1 VEPHASFAERMFQ
14 VLPWADREPAEGDRE
29 VACAGDSR
37 CRGVIL
43 ENDASD
49 GYAGYRRCVTT
60 DCPAEG
66 AGVPGRRWF
75 PAGGAQSQW
84 LATVVL
90 AAAAG
95 AVMLA
100 VVTGPGILQ
109 KGPGQLIQL
118 LACVPVVVLRRWPL
132 PVLGVVTAAA
142 GLVTATGHASLPFG
156 ILTGLALYFSALR
169 LPRPKSIA
177 LAVAVAAVL
186 GATVAYSAFTVLY
199 TQVAAEIV
207 ESFVPLAGAWF
218 IADSVAAR
226 RRYQAGLAAQA
237 ERERAAEVREERVR
251 IAREMHDVV
260 AHALAVITVQA
271 GVGRCLAGKRPQEA
285 SAALESIEM
294 ISRTAQDELRVVL
307 GLLRDGEAGTAP
319 LAPTPRLID
328 VKDLADTVR
337 ASGIPVE
344 LRMEGTD
351 RRLSPS
357 LELSVYRVVQ
367 EALTNVVK
375 HAPGARVMAELTVS
389 AGKVRL
395 DVRDDGGPG
404 GRGPQA
410 EPGAG
415 HGITGMRE
423 RISAFG
429 GWLVAGPVA
438 GGGFRVSAEVPVEVV
453 AS

>member
-1 VEPHASFAERMFQ
+1 M
-14 VLPWADREPAEGDRE
+14 PA
-29 VACAGDSR
+29 
-37 CRGVIL
+37 
-43 ENDASD
+43 
-49 GYAGYRRCVTT
+49 
-60 DCPAEG
+60 
-66 AGVPGRRWF
+66 RRWF
-75 PAGGAQSQW
+75 PAGVAESQW
-84 LATVVL
+84 LAAVML

-95 AVMLA
+95 AVVLTIA
-100 VVTGPGILQ
+100 AWLQVNQ
-109 KGPGQLIQL
+109 KGAGQLIPL
-118 LACVPVVVLRRWPL
+118 LVCLPVVVLRRWPL
-132 PVLGVVTAAA
+132 AVLGVVTAAA
-142 GLVTATGHASLPFG
+142 GVVTATGKASLPFG
-156 ILTGLALYFSALR
+156 VLLGLALYFPVLG
-169 LPRPKSIA
+169 LPRPRSIA
-177 LAVAVAAVL
+177 LAVAVAAAL
-186 GATVAYSAFTVLY
+186 GVAVVYSAFAVGTA
-199 TQVAAEIV
+199 QPAAEVADI
-207 ESFVPLAGAWF
+207 FVPLAGAWF

-226 RRYQAGLAAQA
+226 RRYQAGLAVQA

-260 AHALAVITVQA
+260 AHSLAVITVQA
-271 GVGRCLAGKRPQEA
+271 GVGRCLAGKRPEEA
-285 SAALESIEM
+285 SAAFGSIET
-294 ISRTAQDELRVVL
+294 ISRTAQDELRIVL

-337 ASGIPVE
+337 ASGVPVE

-375 HAPGARVMAELTVS
+375 HAPGARAAVELAVS
-389 AGKVRL
+389 AQKVRL

-404 GRGPQA
+404 GGQA
-410 EPGAG
+410 PRAGLGTG

-423 RISAFG
+423 RIGAFG

-438 GGGFRVSAEVPVEVV
+438 GGGFRVTAEVPVGGA